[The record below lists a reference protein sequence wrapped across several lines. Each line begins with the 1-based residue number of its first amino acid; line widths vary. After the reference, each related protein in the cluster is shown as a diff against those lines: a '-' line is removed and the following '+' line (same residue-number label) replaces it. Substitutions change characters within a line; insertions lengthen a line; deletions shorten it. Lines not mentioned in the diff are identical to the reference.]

1 MSYDMSRFSLEGKVA
16 LVTGASY
23 GIGFAIASAF
33 AAAGAKIAFNDINEA
48 AVERGLKNYA
58 EAGIDAKGY
67 VADVTDEE
75 AVAGLVEN
83 IERDL
88 GTIDILVN
96 NAGIIK
102 RIPML
107 EMSAADFRKVVDVD
121 LNAPFI
127 VSKAVIPGMIAKG
140 HGKIIN
146 ICSMMSEL
154 GRETVAAYAA
164 AKGGLKMLTRNICS
178 EYGEANIQCN
188 AIGPGYIATPQ
199 TAPLRERQPDGSR
212 HPFDAFIVA
221 KTPAARW
228 GTPEDLQGPAIFLAS
243 DASDFV
249 NGHVLYVDGGI
260 LAYIGKQPQ

>member
-1 MSYDMSRFSLEGKVA
+1 MAANFDLTGRVA

-23 GIGFAIASAF
+23 GIGLAIAKGF
-33 AAAGAKIAFNDINEA
+33 AGAGATIVFNDIKEEL
-48 AVERGLKNYA
+48 VQRGLASYK
-58 EAGIDAKGY
+58 EAGIEAHGY
-67 VADVTDEE
+67 VCDVTDE
-75 AVAGLVEN
+75 AQVQAMVKK
-83 IERDL
+83 IEEEV
-88 GTIDILVN
+88 GVIDILVN

-107 EMSAADFRKVVDVD
+107 EMSAAEFRQVIDVD

-127 VSKAVIPGMIAKG
+127 VSKAVIPGMIKKG

-154 GRETVAAYAA
+154 GRETVSAYAA
-164 AKGGLKMLTRNICS
+164 AKGGLKMLTRNIAS
-178 EYGEANIQCN
+178 EYGEYNIQCN
-188 AIGPGYIATPQ
+188 GIGPGSIETPQ
-199 TAPLRERQPDGSR
+199 TAPLRTPE
-212 HPFDAFIVA
+212 HPFNKFIIS

-228 GTPEDLQGPAIFLAS
+228 GTTDDLVGPAVFLAS